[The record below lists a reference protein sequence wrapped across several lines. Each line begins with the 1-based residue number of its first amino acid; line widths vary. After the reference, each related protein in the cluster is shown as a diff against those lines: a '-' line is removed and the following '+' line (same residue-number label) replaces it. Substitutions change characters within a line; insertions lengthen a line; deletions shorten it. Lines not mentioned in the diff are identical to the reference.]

1 MPLPD
6 LKIGDL
12 VSYEPV
18 YSPRKG
24 PDLFICLS
32 LSTSAQ
38 GESCWS
44 GFNLTQKRYESH
56 LNRTSKEWT
65 KIET

>member
-32 LSTSAQ
+32 LSTVDN
-38 GESCWS
+38 EPCWN
-44 GFNLTQKRYESH
+44 GFNLTQKRHESR
-56 LNRTSKEWT
+56 LNRTSKGWT